1 MAAQIPQF
9 VANKIALSADATVS
23 NKDLL
28 DAFYKY
34 TSGTSGRNQLYR
46 AIEQMDGVS
55 RTKTHFRGVSIVSQV
70 QQTVAESQ
78 PTQVQQVVHTTP
90 TLSAYELACI
100 ELKQRKLA
108 SQEAQKVKDQ
118 ELALKDQEL
127 KQRKLALIEA
137 QKARDQELK
146 QRKLASQ
153 ESMKQQELDLTRE
166 LKQIDIDE
174 KAKDRAFMREENNKN
189 RRMHMALRHNKYL
202 DFEVYGNPSK
212 QYIDRDSMVNVLGF
226 HVFNTNNQLKPEVL
240 KAIELEATKVCK
252 AVPVYEQ
259 AATSESQVIEV
270 RDAIDLIKTISK
282 QADAPAVMSLVDRVE
297 TIQTVAV
304 SDDLRSIPSSY
315 QAKKAIQDVNK
326 HSTGKHKLKYVRA
339 INKLRESNG
348 TILVSCA
355 CCSAEMDLQSSAC
368 HRGHDI
374 PRSDGG
380 DWSIDNVYLVCAS
393 CNTDMSDRLS
403 VAEYKV
409 ELYVGMIQAQSDESC
424 DVSTKK

>member
-1 MAAQIPQF
+1 MASHIDTSIVSIYPPLPTTNQLQLAMAAQIPQF
-9 VANKIALSADATVS
+9 IVNKIALSADATVT

-55 RTKTHFRGVSIVSQV
+55 RTKTHFRGVSIVTQV
-70 QQTVAESQ
+70 QQTATESQ
-78 PTQVQQVVHTTP
+78 STQVQQTAPTTP
-90 TLSAYELACI
+90 ALSAYELACI

-108 SQEAQKVKDQ
+108 LVEAQKAKDQELALKDQELKRQEMAMIEAQKAKDQ

-127 KQRKLALIEA
+127 KQQELAMIEA
-137 QKARDQELK
+137 QKAKDQELK

-166 LKQIDIDE
+166 LKQLDIDE

-226 HVFNTNNQLKPEVL
+226 HVYNTNNQFKPEVL

-252 AVPVYEQ
+252 TVPVYEQ
-259 AATSESQVIEV
+259 AATNESQVIEV
-270 RDAIDLIKTISK
+270 RDAIDLIRNDSRI
-282 QADAPAVMSLVDRVE
+282 
-297 TIQTVAV
+297 
-304 SDDLRSIPSSY
+304 
-315 QAKKAIQDVNK
+315 
-326 HSTGKHKLKYVRA
+326 
-339 INKLRESNG
+339 
-348 TILVSCA
+348 
-355 CCSAEMDLQSSAC
+355 
-368 HRGHDI
+368 
-374 PRSDGG
+374 
-380 DWSIDNVYLVCAS
+380 
-393 CNTDMSDRLS
+393 
-403 VAEYKV
+403 
-409 ELYVGMIQAQSDESC
+409 
-424 DVSTKK
+424 